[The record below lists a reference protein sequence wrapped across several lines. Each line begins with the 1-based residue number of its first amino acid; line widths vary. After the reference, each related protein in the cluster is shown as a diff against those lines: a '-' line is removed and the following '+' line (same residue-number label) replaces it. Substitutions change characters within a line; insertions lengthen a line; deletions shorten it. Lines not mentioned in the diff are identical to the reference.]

1 MKLDFW
7 ASVSF
12 HRDLNL
18 WVWQPR
24 GILDEAHVDRLI
36 DLIDDLEEDADEPFN
51 RYTDLSKLDSVTL
64 TFDYVFQVSLYR
76 RVVCSDMPQ
85 VKSAFYVTDRATAEI
100 AITHAVVSEDSPLV
114 VRVFVDK
121 EAAAEWLG
129 VGVWDLELDRSS

>member
-36 DLIDDLEEDADEPFN
+36 ELIEQLEEDSDEPFN
-51 RYTDLSKLDSVTL
+51 RYTDLSKLDAVGVS
-64 TFDYVFQVSLYR
+64 FDYVFQVSLYR
-76 RVVCSDMPQ
+76 RIAYAGQPA
-85 VKSAFYVTDRATAEI
+85 VKSAFYVTDRPTAEI
-100 AITHAVVSEDSPLV
+100 ALTHAVVAKDSPLMV
-114 VRVFVDK
+114 EVFLDK
-121 EAAAEWLG
+121 DAAADWLD
-129 VGVWDLELDRSS
+129 VSVYDLELDR